1 MMPLGVKELFE
12 KSKLVSFGTADR
24 EGNPNVVPVL
34 WKKILDEDRIILL
47 DNFMQTTKENILQNK
62 KVCLSFWDPGTE
74 EAYKV
79 KGNAIY
85 HSNGPVYEKG
95 REFMQSKKG
104 DNAPKGVVEVIV
116 TEIYNIKPGPDAG
129 KRIV

>member
-24 EGNPNVVPVL
+24 EGNPNVVPIL

-62 KVCLSFWDPGTE
+62 KVCLSFWDPETE

-95 REFMQSKKG
+95 RKFMQSIKG
-104 DNAPKGVVEVIV
+104 DKAPKGVVEVIV

-129 KRIV
+129 KRIA